1 MIAAVLRALGI
12 DMGPGGLNHEDA
24 GFFDSRHEIETYVA
38 KRNIKAAWGLKIP
51 ELALSLDQFA
61 TLLRCPTFI
70 LTFRNPVAILDSALV
85 RGGDDFASALSR
97 IDDYFQAMLRFAREA
112 TQPVVL
118 VAYERAAAKPV
129 QFIDELAAAL
139 NLAPTEDQKRDAK
152 LCVTGDGGG
161 YTHLPA
167 QWHHVAVEP
176 APEAPCLLKLDE
188 IQESFSDISV
198 VAALEVSSRRETLFH
213 LDVPSDVSNPQRW
226 VQLLV
231 DFGNGFD
238 MLNTYNLYYP
248 QASAIHFA
256 HEGSVRRLAF
266 GFRPAHARIQR
277 VYLQVSD

>member
-1 MIAAVLRALGI
+1 MPTPRGMMQNPRPLTIIRNGVHITGEQRTYLVCGGTTEWNLDDCGRFACPRDRHGSW
-12 DMGPGGLNHEDA
+12 GLNHEDA

-85 RGGDDFASALSR
+85 RGGDDFASALSW

-198 VAALEVSSRRETLFH
+198 VAALEVSSRRETFFTLMFH
-213 LDVPSDVSNPQRW
+213 LMSPTRSGGYS
-226 VQLLV
+226 
-231 DFGNGFD
+231 F
-238 MLNTYNLYYP
+238 
-248 QASAIHFA
+248 
-256 HEGSVRRLAF
+256 
-266 GFRPAHARIQR
+266 
-277 VYLQVSD
+277 